1 MKEEFTAMTEAW
13 KNAFRN
19 MFRENI
25 RKKILHPEANKGPVL
40 NINDD
45 DPLMLEAIQAVEALD
60 AHNAAQQQAEQQN
73 SEGSAEEKCDSPAT
87 EQQAE
92 QNS

>member
-1 MKEEFTAMTEAW
+1 
-13 KNAFRN
+13 
-19 MFRENI
+19 
-25 RKKILHPEANKGPVL
+25 L

-73 SEGSAEEKCDSPAT
+73 SKG
-87 EQQAE
+87 
-92 QNS
+92 